1 MISTPNTQRD
11 KVRSLKVHRTQV
23 TSRIR
28 ASEDLN
34 KAHFRKINLDHRIEN
49 LDKKWVF
56 HQEVQHGVLAKRNA
70 NFLRKETV
78 KKWREM

>member
-34 KAHFRKINLDHRIEN
+34 KAHFRKINLDHRIGN
-49 LDKKWVF
+49 LDKK
-56 HQEVQHGVLAKRNA
+56 
-70 NFLRKETV
+70 
-78 KKWREM
+78 